1 MLRTGIFERVG
12 TDRALLAADTR
23 AMLDGTEGYEG
34 TQAVGF
40 CAAENRIHWT
50 GRYWKSLSATGRTG
64 RWPGYVRRSRRVRAC
79 ASAAR
84 NCPRHCVEGRKLS
97 REVHDRI
104 QAEAV
109 RGSIPALIASLDRA
123 IAASE
128 KTLVGSVSDEEVHL
142 RGLRVD
148 AELAAGIEHV
158 ATRSS
163 APSPGM

>member
-1 MLRTGIFERVG
+1 
-12 TDRALLAADTR
+12 
-23 AMLDGTEGYEG
+23 
-34 TQAVGF
+34 
-40 CAAENRIHWT
+40 
-50 GRYWKSLSATGRTG
+50 
-64 RWPGYVRRSRRVRAC
+64 
-79 ASAAR
+79 
-84 NCPRHCVEGRKLS
+84 VEGRKLS

-128 KTLVGSVSDEEVHL
+128 TTLVGSMSDEEVHL

-158 ATRSS
+158 AT
-163 APSPGM
+163 